1 MYQPNG
7 YKVVISMKVKFFIAL
22 LLIII
27 GQQIIIGGTGDVVK
41 AEVAYAEAME

>member
-1 MYQPNG
+1 MRHR
-7 YKVVISMKVKFFIAL
+7 KLKKSVKFFIAL

-27 GQQIIIGGTGDVVK
+27 GQQIIINGTGDVVK